1 MTGEITLTGRVTAV
15 GGIRE
20 KVVAAM
26 RAGITDVILPDENRK
41 DHEELPEEVKKA
53 LTFHFVKRLEEAE
66 EIGFEGK

>member
-1 MTGEITLTGRVTAV
+1 VTAV

-26 RAGITDVILPDENRK
+26 RAGITHVILPEENRK

-53 LTFHFVKRLEEAE
+53 LEFHFVKRLEEAE
-66 EIGFEGK
+66 VIGFEGK